1 MALILNIESSTS
13 NCSVSLSKNGNLIHF
28 IEKNDP
34 EFSQSDNLHLY
45 IKKLLSDCDF
55 SLNSLDAIS
64 ISKGPGSYTGL
75 RIGVATAKGICFSCD
90 LPLISINTLEILAAA
105 YIPENE
111 TNIIALLDARRM
123 EVYSMF
129 LNSNHEVMVPTKA
142 EIISINSFKDFIK
155 ISKKVVI
162 IGNGAQKC
170 KKVLIS
176 GKIFYPDEP
185 LFPSSKFMCKKS
197 EENFKKKIF
206 EDIAY
211 FEPFYLKDF
220 YTSAKKISH

>member
-1 MALILNIESSTS
+1 MD
-13 NCSVSLSKNGNLIHF
+13 K
-28 IEKNDP
+28 
-34 EFSQSDNLHLY
+34 
-45 IKKLLSDCDF
+45 
-55 SLNSLDAIS
+55 S
-64 ISKGPGSYTGL
+64 ITF
-75 RIGVATAKGICFSCD
+75 RF
-90 LPLISINTLEILAAA
+90 
-105 YIPENE
+105 
-111 TNIIALLDARRM
+111 RR
-123 EVYSMF
+123 
-129 LNSNHEVMVPTKA
+129 N
-142 EIISINSFKDFIK
+142 FIK

-197 EENFKKKIF
+197 EENFKKENF

-220 YTSAKKISH
+220 YTSAKKN

>member
-34 EFSQSDNLHLY
+34 EFSQSDKLHLY
-45 IKKLLSDCDF
+45 VKKLLSDCDF

-111 TNIIALLDARRM
+111 ANIIALLDARRM

-142 EIISINSFKDFIK
+142 EII
-155 ISKKVVI
+155 V
-162 IGNGAQKC
+162 C
-170 KKVLIS
+170 LI
-176 GKIFYPDEP
+176 F
-185 LFPSSKFMCKKS
+185 
-197 EENFKKKIF
+197 
-206 EDIAY
+206 
-211 FEPFYLKDF
+211 
-220 YTSAKKISH
+220 